1 VGILLAVADDI
12 KIPAALTPALDHS
25 GLHSSSVA
33 KRLLIGAF
41 LGIVALL
48 ALGVL
53 AFLAVQQAWLLFSLL
68 AVTFPTVAAIAIYLK
83 WFSPDDLGDDMPADL
98 DRIPESA
105 RHTWW
110 LRAIEGLFLM
120 WALALT
126 VTTVSLLVRTSL
138 GDAWPFLTGAV
149 CCWVILAGLIAGWMP
164 SKFTL

>member
-1 VGILLAVADDI
+1 M
-12 KIPAALTPALDHS
+12 
-25 GLHSSSVA
+25 
-33 KRLLIGAF
+33 LIGVF
-41 LGIVALL
+41 LGVVALL

-53 AFLAVQQAWLLFSLL
+53 AFVAVQQAWLLFSLL

-83 WFSPDDLGDDMPADL
+83 WFRPDDLGDDMPADL
-98 DRIPESA
+98 DRIPESV

-138 GDAWPFLTGAV
+138 GSAWPILVGAV
-149 CCWVILAGLIAGWMP
+149 CCWVILVGLVAGWMP